1 VRVVIAD
8 DSGLLRDGL
17 ANLLVEAG
25 VDVVARAADAEQLLA
40 MVDEHAPDVA
50 VVDIRMPPTYTHEG
64 ARAALE
70 LRQRRPGLGIL
81 LLSQSL
87 ESRYVTDLARAHA
100 RGFGY
105 LLKDRVTDVQVLLDA
120 LGTVVGG
127 GTVLDPEVVSHL
139 LGRNELADQLDRL
152 SARERE
158 VLELMAQ
165 GLSNRAIADRLVID
179 VKTVE
184 THIARIMTKLDLHQ
198 TPDEHRRVLAV
209 LAWLRG

>member
-1 VRVVIAD
+1 MRVVIAD

-17 ANLLVEAG
+17 ANLLTEAG
-25 VDVVARAADAEQLLA
+25 VDVVARAGDAEQLLA
-40 MVDEHAPDVA
+40 MVAEHAPDLA
-50 VVDIRMPPTYTHEG
+50 VIDIRMPPTYTHEG
-64 ARAALE
+64 AKAALE
-70 LRQRRPGLGIL
+70 LRQRQPGLGIL

-87 ESRYVTDLARAHA
+87 ESRYVTDLARRHP

-105 LLKDRVTDVQVLLDA
+105 LLKDRVTEVRVLLDA
-120 LGTVVGG
+120 LDSIAGG

-139 LGRNELADQLDRL
+139 LGRNELADQLNRL
-152 SARERE
+152 SGRERE
-158 VLELMAQ
+158 VLQLMAQ